1 MSTAVDEK
9 LDAITRLCEQ
19 HGVAELYLFGSAA
32 DGGFVP
38 GKSDYDFLVRFVP
51 CPPLEHGNHYLRLL
65 EDLQDLL
72 NARVDLVGIDSISN
86 PYFRESAMESR
97 RLLYAA

>member
-1 MSTAVDEK
+1 MGTAVDDK
-9 LDAITRLCEQ
+9 LKEITRLCEK

-32 DGGFVP
+32 EGGFEP
-38 GKSDYDFLVRFVP
+38 GRSDYDFLVRFVP
-51 CPPLEHGNHYLRLL
+51 CPPLEHGEHYLRLL

-72 NARVDLVGIDSISN
+72 QAQVDLVGMDSITN
-86 PYFRESAMESR
+86 PYFQKVAMQTR